1 MPKEKKPGWQYFK
14 SEFFDEE
21 FAIHL
26 ETGWVY
32 FEKGAKYSPA
42 EIKLMTDNGAKI
54 DMATHK
60 VKTIIKGESVAYE
73 RKGTDDKGK
82 SNDSGGGSDKYIN
95 SDTGG
100 KISETAG
107 IAKGDESEL
116 FDIY

>member
-1 MPKEKKPGWQYFK
+1 MPKEKKPGWQYYK

-21 FAIHL
+21 FAIHI

-42 EIKLMTDNGAKI
+42 EIKLMTDNGEKL

-60 VKTIIKGESVAYE
+60 IKTIIGGELVAYE

-82 SNDSGGGSDKYIN
+82 SV
-95 SDTGG
+95 TGG
-100 KISETAG
+100 AG
-107 IAKGDESEL
+107 KNPDNAKHTGGVIQGNTQSDIQSREGEL
-116 FDIY
+116 EIW